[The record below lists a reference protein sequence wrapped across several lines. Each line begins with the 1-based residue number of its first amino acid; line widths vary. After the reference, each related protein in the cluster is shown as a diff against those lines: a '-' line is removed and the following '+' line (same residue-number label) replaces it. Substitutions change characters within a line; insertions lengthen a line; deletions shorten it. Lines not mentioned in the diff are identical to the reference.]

1 MFGVLSREALFLKLK
16 VTVTECIAMHG
27 NLSLLFFTREI
38 CSNDLEDEDEVFFG
52 PVGHRERCVNSG
64 LLSDENFKPMSP
76 LNSEQIAELFKEATA
91 VSIFIKSS
99 SLNQSLGSE
108 DMMTDQRENKEICKI
123 LSKTFSVDEDEE
135 NTLMKPGQ
143 ENGPRTAKSESSPE
157 SVDSISPQPAELSD
171 DMVIPSTPRRI
182 LQEKN
187 SQDAGFQS
195 PFKARKARPLQ
206 NVSKFTRSKLPKT
219 QMTLKTRSCFNS
231 VSIAEEK
238 RTNYKIMVL
247 AELCSIGNP

>member
-1 MFGVLSREALFLKLK
+1 MITFL
-16 VTVTECIAMHG
+16 CC
-27 NLSLLFFTREI
+27 FFTREI
-38 CSNDLEDEDEVFFG
+38 CNNDLEDEDEVFFG

-64 LLSDENFKPMSP
+64 LQDDDNFKPMSP

-108 DMMTDQRENKEICKI
+108 DTVIDQRENKEICKI
-123 LSKTFSVDEDEE
+123 LSKTFSVGEDQE
-135 NTLMKPGQ
+135 NTIMKPDQ
-143 ENGPRTAKSESSPE
+143 ENDARIAKSTSSPE
-157 SVDSISPQPAELSD
+157 SVDSISPKRTELSD
-171 DMVIPSTPRRI
+171 DMAMPSTPRRI

-187 SQDAGFQS
+187 SQEAVFQS
-195 PFKARKARPLQ
+195 PFKVRKARPLQ

-238 RTNYKIMVL
+238 QTL
-247 AELCSIGNP
+247 

>member
-1 MFGVLSREALFLKLK
+1 MSRNHK
-16 VTVTECIAMHG
+16 

-64 LLSDENFKPMSP
+64 LIDDENFKPMSP

-99 SLNQSLGSE
+99 SLNQSLGNE
-108 DMMTDQRENKEICKI
+108 DVLTDQKENKEICKI
-123 LSKTFSVDEDEE
+123 LSKTFSVDDDQE
-135 NTLMKPGQ
+135 NMKMKHDQ
-143 ENGPRTAKSESSPE
+143 ENGAKTEKSTSSPE
-157 SVDSISPQPAELSD
+157 SVDSISPQPGELLD
-171 DMVIPSTPRRI
+171 DMVIPSTPIRI

-187 SQDAGFQS
+187 PQDAVFQS
-195 PFKARKARPLQ
+195 PFKVRKARPLQ

-231 VSIAEEK
+231 VSIAVK
-238 RTNYKIMVL
+238 
-247 AELCSIGNP
+247 

>member
-1 MFGVLSREALFLKLK
+1 MS
-16 VTVTECIAMHG
+16 CNHN

-38 CSNDLEDEDEVFFG
+38 CGNDVEDEDEVFFG

-64 LLSDENFKPMSP
+64 LIDDENFKPMSP

-99 SLNQSLGSE
+99 SLNQSLGNE
-108 DMMTDQRENKEICKI
+108 DVLTDQKENKEICKI
-123 LSKTFSVDEDEE
+123 LSKTFSVDDDQE
-135 NTLMKPGQ
+135 NMIMKHDQ
-143 ENGPRTAKSESSPE
+143 ENGAKTEKSTSSPE
-157 SVDSISPQPAELSD
+157 SVDSISPQPAELLD
-171 DMVIPSTPRRI
+171 DMVIPSTPTRI

-187 SQDAGFQS
+187 PQDVVFQS
-195 PFKARKARPLQ
+195 PFKVRKARPLQ

-231 VSIAEEK
+231 VSIAVK
-238 RTNYKIMVL
+238 KDKV
-247 AELCSIGNP
+247 